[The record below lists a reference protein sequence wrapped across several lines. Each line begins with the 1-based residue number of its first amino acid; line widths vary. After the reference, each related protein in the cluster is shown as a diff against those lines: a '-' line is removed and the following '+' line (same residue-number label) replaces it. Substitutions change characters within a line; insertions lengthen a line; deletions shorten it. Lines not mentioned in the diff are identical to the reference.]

1 MLDRIATLLLVSGGT
16 SHTVFRSGCTNLHS
30 HQQCRRAPSSHP
42 LQHLLFVEFLMTA
55 ILTGVRWCLI
65 VVLVCIS
72 QIISNVEHLFMCMV
86 TVYSEYS

>member
-1 MLDRIATLLLVSGGT
+1 
-16 SHTVFRSGCTNLHS
+16 
-30 HQQCRRAPSSHP
+30 
-42 LQHLLFVEFLMTA
+42 MTA